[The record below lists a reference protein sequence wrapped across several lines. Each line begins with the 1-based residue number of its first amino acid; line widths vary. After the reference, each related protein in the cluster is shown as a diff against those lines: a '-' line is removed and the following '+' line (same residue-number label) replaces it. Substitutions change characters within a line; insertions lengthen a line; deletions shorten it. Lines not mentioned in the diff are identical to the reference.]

1 MRCYLFPSMRTA
13 LALLG
18 LLALASQARAEA
30 DIKDLRATLDG
41 DRVLATFTL
50 TGGLDGRLSQRID
63 SGLPTSIL
71 YEIELHKDR
80 KRWYDNRL
88 DRATLEV
95 VAVHDAV
102 ARTYTVHLKLDGELV
117 ESRTVR
123 EREAL
128 DAAMTRIEGVP
139 VFTLGEGTP
148 RGRLLIK
155 VRAELGSRTI
165 LSFIPAAIRTEWR
178 DSNKFRYPP
187 RAPSP

>member
-1 MRCYLFPSMRTA
+1 MRA
-13 LALLG
+13 LPAFLG
-18 LLALASQARAEA
+18 LLLLASQARADA
-30 DIKDLRATLDG
+30 KISDLRAALDG
-41 DRVLATFTL
+41 ERVLASFAL
-50 TGGLDGRLSQRID
+50 EGGLDRRLSQRID
-63 SGLPTSIL
+63 SGLPTTIL

-88 DRATLEV
+88 DRATLEA

-102 ARTYTVHLKLDGELV
+102 ARTYTVHLKLDGELI

-123 EREAL
+123 DREAL
-128 DAAMTRIEGVP
+128 DAAMTRIDGVP
-139 VFTLGEGTP
+139 VFTLGEGIP

-178 DSNKFRYPP
+178 DSNKFRY
-187 RAPSP
+187 AGKPSP

>member
-1 MRCYLFPSMRTA
+1 MRA
-13 LALLG
+13 LLAFLG
-18 LLALASQARAEA
+18 LLLLASQARADA
-30 DIKDLRATLDG
+30 KISDLRAALDG
-41 DRVLATFTL
+41 ERVLAGFAL
-50 TGGLDGRLSQRID
+50 TGGLDRRLSQRID

-102 ARTYTVHLKLDGELV
+102 ARTYTVHLKLDGELI

-123 EREAL
+123 DREAL
-128 DAAMTRIEGVP
+128 EAAMTRIDGVP
-139 VFTLGEGTP
+139 VFTLGEGIP

-165 LSFIPAAIRTEWR
+165 LSFIPAAIHTEWR
-178 DSNKFRYPP
+178 DSNKFRYPGP
-187 RAPSP
+187 RREPSP

>member
-1 MRCYLFPSMRTA
+1 MRTV

-18 LLALASQARAEA
+18 LLVLAEEARADA
-30 DIKDLRATLDG
+30 KISDLRAGLDG
-41 DRVLATFTL
+41 ERVLASFVL
-50 TGGLDGRLSQRID
+50 TGGVDHRLAQRID

-88 DRATLEV
+88 DRATLEA

-102 ARTYTVHLKLDGELV
+102 ARTYTVHLKLDGELI

-123 EREAL
+123 DRDAVE
-128 DAAMTRIEGVP
+128 AAMTRIDAVP
-139 VFTLGEGTP
+139 VFTLGTGVP

-178 DSNKFRYPP
+178 DSNKLRYPGSR

>member
-1 MRCYLFPSMRTA
+1 MRVA

-18 LLALASQARAEA
+18 FLVLAFEARAEA
-30 DIKDLRATLDG
+30 KITDLRAALDG

-50 TGGLDGRLSQRID
+50 AGGLDGRLSERID

-88 DRATLEV
+88 DRATLEAM
-95 VAVHDAV
+95 AVHDAV
-102 ARTYTVHLKLDGELV
+102 ARTYTVHLKLDGELI
-117 ESRTVR
+117 ESLTVR
-123 EREAL
+123 DRADLE
-128 DAAMTRIEGVP
+128 AAMTRIDGVP
-139 VFTLGEGTP
+139 VFTLGDGSP

-165 LSFIPAAIRTEWR
+165 LGFIPAAVHTEWK
-178 DSNKFRYPP
+178 DSNKFRRPGRP
-187 RAPSP
+187 

>member
-1 MRCYLFPSMRTA
+1 MRTA

-18 LLALASQARAEA
+18 LLALAPAARAEA
-30 DIKDLRATLDG
+30 DIQDLRATLDG
-41 DRVLATFTL
+41 DRVLATFVL
-50 TGGLDGRLSQRID
+50 AGGLDGRLSQRID

-88 DRATLEV
+88 DSATLEV

-139 VFTLGEGTP
+139 VFTLGTPGQGTP